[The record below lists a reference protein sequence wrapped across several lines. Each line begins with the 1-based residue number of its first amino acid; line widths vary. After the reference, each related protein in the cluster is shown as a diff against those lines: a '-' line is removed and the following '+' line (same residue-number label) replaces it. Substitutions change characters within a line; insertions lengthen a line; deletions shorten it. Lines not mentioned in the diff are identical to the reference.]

1 MAQKSS
7 KRDQM
12 RQGALQARAPLSEE
26 NLQHLKKGL
35 VGSKVPFKKALFTM
49 EQPDL
54 EWIEETVAT
63 LQENRRRTTKSE
75 LIKVGV
81 ALMKEKSLDDL
92 RELLRRLD

>member
-1 MAQKSS
+1 MAQKPS

-12 RQGALQARAPLSEE
+12 RQGASQVRVPRTQE
-26 NLQHLKKGL
+26 NLQDLKKGI

-54 EWIEETVAT
+54 DWIDGTVNT
-63 LQENRRRTTKSE
+63 LRDSRRRTTKSE

-81 ALMKEKSLDDL
+81 ALMKEKSLDEL